1 MGDLRDIDI
10 NLVVV
15 LDAIL
20 TERNLTRAAEAL
32 GTTQPTVSGAAAKLR
47 KLLDDPLLIRS
58 GRESELTEKARML
71 QPIVRAAV
79 TEIDR
84 TLNVRPLFDPLT
96 SDRHF
101 HVAASD
107 YALSVMTA
115 PLLTLLEE
123 QAPNVAVEFSPLS
136 NFGPVDLLRDDVVV
150 AQASRLIPG
159 KRQSLFSDTMVCI
172 VRRDHPHLHDGALR
186 LSELNTIPYVQVS
199 LAEGVVMYAD
209 DTLAAAGVSPRVA
222 ATVPG
227 FLPVP
232 FAVSGSEMYGFV
244 PARLAELYAHELDLV
259 VAEIPVPLPVLV
271 EAAFWHPSRNDDPA
285 VRWLI
290 DILVQVAEHVEFA
303 GEDA

>member
-1 MGDLRDIDI
+1 MGDLRDIDV
-10 NLVVV
+10 NLIVM

-47 KLLDDPLLIRS
+47 KLLDDPLLVRA
-58 GRESELTEKARML
+58 GRESKLTEKALQL
-71 QPIVRAAV
+71 QPIVRAAMA
-79 TEIDR
+79 EIER
-84 TLNVRPLFDPLT
+84 TFNVRPMFDPLI
-96 SDRHF
+96 SDRQF
-101 HVAASD
+101 RVAASD

-115 PLLTLLEE
+115 PLLTVLEE
-123 QAPNVAVEFSPLS
+123 QAPNVTVEFSPLA

-150 AQASRLIPG
+150 AQASRAIPG

-172 VRRDHPHLHDGALR
+172 VRREHPQLHDGALT
-186 LSELNTIPYVQVS
+186 LAGLNTLPYVRVA

-209 DTLAAAGVSPRVA
+209 DALAAAGVSPRVA

-232 FAVSGSEMYGFV
+232 FAVSGTDMFGFV
-244 PARLAELYAHELDLV
+244 PARLAELYAVGLDLV
-259 VAEIPVPLPVLV
+259 VAHTPVPLPVLV

-285 VRWLI
+285 LRWLI
-290 DILVQVAEHVEFA
+290 DTLVQVAERVEFA
-303 GEDA
+303 GEET